1 MRGVKGALKVSFM
14 FTVRICWFS
23 RPMICISSVV
33 YDRIRPS
40 SCWHKRE
47 CQIVNFVNLFM
58 SFFREIHKETESDA
72 QYLYFHICKITQET
86 NFTQEKGNYRR
97 FFM

>member
-1 MRGVKGALKVSFM
+1 MRGVTGALKISFL

-33 YDRIRPS
+33 YGHHPVGTNGNVKLSIL
-40 SCWHKRE
+40 
-47 CQIVNFVNLFM
+47 VNLFM
-58 SFFREIHKETESDA
+58 SLFREIHKETESDA

-86 NFTQEKGNYRR
+86 NFTQEKGNYRTM